1 MTPTKFATPSPS
13 PQMLIHDTTTAE
25 EAKRILEQDVLPAIE
40 QELDRSAAELAE
52 RTGLPKHLIRLSLAH
67 RLSYAARAL
76 EKVEA
81 SRARHDGASQADIA
95 RATGRNPSNV
105 RRVYPQLDDL
115 VKRMQSGI
123 RELIVDGFTFSR

>member
-1 MTPTKFATPSPS
+1 MTPTKFAAAPS

-25 EAKRILEQDVLPAIE
+25 EAKRILEEDLLPTIE
-40 QELDRSAAELAE
+40 AELDRSAAELAE
-52 RTGLPKHLIRLSLAH
+52 RTGLPAHLIRLSLAH

-81 SRARHDGASQADIA
+81 SRARRDGASQADIA

-105 RRVYPQLDDL
+105 RRVYPQLDELLQQLRDGDG
-115 VKRMQSGI
+115 R
-123 RELIVDGFTFSR
+123 LIVDGFSFGR